1 VPGSVRVG
9 VRSAALN
16 PKDAF
21 VRKGR
26 FRFLSGKKFPK
37 RLGLDFAGVVLESAV
52 PSLQPGQRVFGM
64 LDQWDF
70 LRGTLADEVMVRDE
84 ECAALPDGVTFEDAA
99 AVALTGSTALQA
111 LRDVARVQAG
121 ARVLIHGA
129 SGGVGTVAVQIG
141 KRLGAHVTAAA
152 GAANLGLCKELG
164 ADEAV
169 DRTGALAGHYD
180 CVFDV
185 FGSLP
190 LTKAAPLL
198 ARGGVFVSTVPTP
211 MRVLKKYLRAIVPLR
226 ERLIEVH
233 ARKADL
239 AQLAQWLAAKQ
250 LRAIVD
256 RRFPLEQYA
265 AAFELLESKRT
276 RGKISISVKADG

>member
-1 VPGSVRVG
+1 VRVA
-9 VRSAALN
+9 VHRAALN

-26 FRFLSGKKFPK
+26 FRFLSGNTFPK
-37 RLGLDFAGVVLESAV
+37 RLGLDYAGTVLESDV
-52 PSLQPGQRVFGM
+52 PALKPGQRVFGM
-64 LDQWDF
+64 LDQWKF
-70 LRGTLADEVMVRDE
+70 LRGTLADEVVVRDE
-84 ECAALPDGVTFEDAA
+84 ECASLPAGVTFEDAA

-111 LRDVARVQAG
+111 LRDVAKVQAG
-121 ARVLIHGA
+121 ARVLVHGA

-152 GAANLGLCKELG
+152 GASNLALCKELG
-164 ADEAV
+164 ADEVV
-169 DRTGALAGHYD
+169 DRTGALGGSYD

-190 LTKAAPLL
+190 LPKAQPLL

-211 MRVLKKYLRAIVPLR
+211 MRVLKKYLCAIVPRR
-226 ERLIEVH
+226 ERMIEVH

-256 RRFPLEQYA
+256 RSFPLEEFV

-276 RGKISISVKADG
+276 RGKISIAVRAEA